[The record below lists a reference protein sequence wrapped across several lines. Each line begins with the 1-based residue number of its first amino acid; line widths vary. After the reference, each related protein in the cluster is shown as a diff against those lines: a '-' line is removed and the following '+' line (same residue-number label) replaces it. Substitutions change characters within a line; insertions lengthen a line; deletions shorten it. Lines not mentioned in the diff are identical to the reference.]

1 MELYEHVPFLTAATR
16 RKRILLECSIQQIAA
31 VERYTI
37 SRQIS
42 NPSPFFSTVEIV
54 VTTYIMKSF
63 NLKVCALIQ
72 YNSIIDIFHVAGYK
86 IKKVP

>member
-31 VERYTI
+31 AERHTI
-37 SRQIS
+37 SWQIS

-86 IKKVP
+86 KKDP